1 MFTEYIF
8 LKIRSVR
15 CPGNAVRCSCQFGK
29 AVRFYETFLYN
40 SLMVILE
47 KFGTI
52 CSQTLKYGRLI
63 VFLNVGTSR
72 ELSLGNGYVILN
84 MLLIQGSQIVET
96 RSVIGN
102 SKVI

>member
-1 MFTEYIF
+1 
-8 LKIRSVR
+8 
-15 CPGNAVRCSCQFGK
+15 
-29 AVRFYETFLYN
+29 
-40 SLMVILE
+40 MVILE

-52 CSQTLKYGRLI
+52 CSQTLKYGRVI
-63 VFLNVGTSR
+63 VFLNMGTSR

-84 MLLIQGSQIVET
+84 MLLIQGSQIVKT